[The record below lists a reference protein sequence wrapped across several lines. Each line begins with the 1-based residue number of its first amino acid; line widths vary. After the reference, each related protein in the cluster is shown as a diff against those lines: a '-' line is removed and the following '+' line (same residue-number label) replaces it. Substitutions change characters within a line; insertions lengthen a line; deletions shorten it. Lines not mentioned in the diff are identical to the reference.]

1 MDAFI
6 RKAAFDWLAGH
17 SELNNSVFP
26 REQLLR
32 GFDYAGQMIK
42 FVGPKGIFKPKDMDL
57 PLSITTIADGPY
69 DDSIGADDLLHYRYR
84 GKDPNHPDNVGLRE
98 LMRTRKPLVYFH
110 ALMPGRYYALWP
122 VYVVGDDPKALTFSV
137 AVDDHK
143 LARLA
148 VGEPTDRIAD
158 DTETSIRRRYVTAT
172 TRQRVHQA
180 AFRER
185 ILEAY
190 KEQCTLCRLRHREL
204 LDAAHIIPDLEEG
217 GEPVVANGLALCK
230 LHHTAFDAFFLSIRP
245 DYVIE
250 IRRDVLEE
258 VDGPVLKHAL
268 QGLHGAS
275 IQLPRRAAHRPDRER
290 LERRHLRFLEAGR

>member
-6 RKAAFDWLAGH
+6 RKAAFDWLACQ
-17 SELNNSVFP
+17 SELNNGVFP

-32 GFDYAGQMIK
+32 GFEHAGRTVK
-42 FVGPKGIFKPKDMDL
+42 LVGPKGIFKPKATDL

-84 GKDPNHPDNVGLRE
+84 GTSPSHPDNVGLRE
-98 LMRTRKPLVYFH
+98 LMRTRKPLIYFH

-122 VYVVGDDPKALTFSV
+122 VYVVGDDPKTLTFTV
-137 AVDDHK
+137 AVDDSK
-143 LARLA
+143 LMRNAGDDSVA
-148 VGEPTDRIAD
+148 RIAD
-158 DTETSIRRRYVTAT
+158 ADADLARRRYITAT
-172 TRQRVHQA
+172 TRRRVHQV

-190 KEQCTLCRLRHREL
+190 KEQCTMCRLRHREL
-204 LDAAHIIPDLEEG
+204 LDAAHIIPDLEER
-217 GEPVVANGLALCK
+217 GEPLVVNGLALCK
-230 LHHTAFDAFFLSIRP
+230 LHHTAYDAFFLSIRA

-250 IRRDVLEE
+250 IRRDVLAE

-268 QGLHGAS
+268 QGLHGKS
-275 IQLPRRAAHRPDRER
+275 IELPRRAAHRPDRER
-290 LERRHLRFLEAGR
+290 LEVRHQRFLAAER

>member
-1 MDAFI
+1 MF
-6 RKAAFDWLAGH
+6 
-17 SELNNSVFP
+17 S
-26 REQLLR
+26 REQPLH
-32 GFDYAGQMIK
+32 GFEYAGQPIK
-42 FVGPKGIFKPKDMDL
+42 FVGPKGIFKPRAIEL
-57 PLSITTIADGPY
+57 PLSMTTIADGPY

-84 GKDPNHPDNVGLRE
+84 GTNPNHPDNVGLRKLIRSRE
-98 LMRTRKPLVYFH
+98 PLIYFH

-137 AVDDHK
+137 AVDDRNQ
-143 LARLA
+143 ARLA
-148 VGEPTDRIAD
+148 AGEPTNRIAD
-158 DTETSIRRRYVTAT
+158 DTETSIRRRYITAT

-204 LDAAHIIPDLEEG
+204 LDVAHIIPDLEDG
-217 GEPVVANGLALCK
+217 GEPLVTNGLALCK

-245 DYVIE
+245 EYVIE

-275 IQLPRRAAHRPDRER
+275 IELPRRAAHRPDRER
-290 LERRHLRFLEAGR
+290 LEVRHQRFLEAGR